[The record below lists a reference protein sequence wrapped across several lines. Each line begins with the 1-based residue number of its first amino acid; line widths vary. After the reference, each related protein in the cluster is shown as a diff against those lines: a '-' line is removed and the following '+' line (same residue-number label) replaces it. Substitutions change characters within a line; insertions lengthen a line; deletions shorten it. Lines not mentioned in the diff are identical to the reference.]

1 MTAELER
8 RKQAFEM
15 RWYRRSLNISHK
27 DHITHVDQNKSQTK
41 IKVAY
46 NNYLQSILGL
56 SDEES
61 KSDIEKSNFAL
72 KFFSLIKNA

>member
-1 MTAELER
+1 
-8 RKQAFEM
+8 M

-46 NNYLQSILGL
+46 NNYLQSRLGL
-56 SDEES
+56 SGVES
-61 KSDIEKSNFAL
+61 KSVIERSNFAL
-72 KFFSLIKNA
+72 KICFSDKNA